1 MSTLKTH
8 NLQSP
13 DAGSVNI
20 ALTPNAVMV
29 VAGVSTYSNQI
40 NVGSNIKLG
49 SAGIVTASNFKTGVS
64 NLHDVGLTL
73 SGGQL
78 DVGSNIKAGNAG
90 VITATAFHGS
100 GANLTSIPAGNLTG
114 TVADARITTLTAS
127 KLSGALPAI
136 DGSNLTGVSGFSTAM
151 SSTPNTFLNDC
162 FKTTF
167 SHTIPNG
174 TQIDI
179 TNNETTSGK
188 TVFTRLGQ
196 IKVATGATFHVSA
209 GTTFVMDVLGVF

>member
-20 ALTPNAVMV
+20 ALTPNAGMV

-40 NVGSNIKLG
+40 NVGSNIKIG

-78 DVGSNIKAGNAG
+78 DIGSNIKAGNAG

-100 GANLTSIPAGNLTG
+100 GANLTGI
-114 TVADARITTLTAS
+114 
-127 KLSGALPAI
+127 
-136 DGSNLTGVSGFSTAM
+136 SGFATAL
-151 SSTPNTFLNDC
+151 SNTPNTFLNDC

-179 TNNETTSGK
+179 SNNETTSGK